1 MPPKQSNKH
10 KKKSDGDHSSGDS
23 QHDSDP
29 EYGAKKPRVGKPKKQ
44 PDKPVKPPS
53 TRTPVS
59 PPSPPN
65 PPVGSGA
72 AGGAAPGSAASNAP
86 APVAVIAPLA
96 PVVVVAA
103 QAPAEARV
111 DKGKSAADKKCNS
124 QKCNRS
130 TVDGNNF
137 CCVKCWGN
145 NQHTY
150 ECDLKT
156 AQEKSLG
163 IQVEEAEAKP
173 KERSKFDMNK
183 TLELWAS
190 FHVIQEWLVPPGLQ
204 KHFTMSKNIHGNEFL
219 RYVTAAPKG
228 QLFVLNLIAKENGF
242 FHGTSLASA
251 ASMTRISV
259 EAVKN
264 GNPVDGGMTKKWN
277 TGPATN
283 GSMLGGGI
291 YITDSLKMAQ
301 NYTSRGS
308 QAPEQSDM
316 CICFM
321 KVTTRMTQEN
331 TLLIAESIH
340 NNRSWRESFNK
351 MLLEYGKEIRFVM
364 LVTDEYWNARRLNT
378 SQGISKVSQI
388 VVRYAEDIQGIWNIT
403 PCNQQ
408 AVHQGG
414 TCKSDYRI
422 VGGQGMLKVVI
433 SHTEWHNLTDDQ
445 QEKLSK
451 IAPEASLDSPAQS
464 ANGGSAASK

>member
-1 MPPKQSNKH
+1 MPPKKSKKY
-10 KKKSDGDHSSGDS
+10 KKKSDGDPSSGDS

-29 EYGAKKPRVGKPKKQ
+29 EYGAKRVVKPKKQ
-44 PDKPVKPPS
+44 SHKSVNALS
-53 TRTPVS
+53 AGTPVS

-103 QAPAEARV
+103 QAPVEARV
-111 DKGKSAADKKCNS
+111 DKGKSPADKKCNS
-124 QKCNRS
+124 KKCNRS

-137 CCVKCWGN
+137 CCVQCWGN

-150 ECDLKT
+150 ECDLRT
-156 AQEKSLG
+156 ASRQSLG
-163 IQVEEAEAKP
+163 IQVEEAAAKP
-173 KERSKFDMNK
+173 KERKKIGISDEILENK
-183 TLELWAS
+183 AS
-190 FHVIQEWLVPPGLQ
+190 FYEIQHQYVAPCLQ
-204 KHFTMSKNIHGNEFL
+204 ESFEKYGNMPSNEFF
-219 RYVTAAPKG
+219 RSVKAPPKA
-228 QLFVLNLIAKENGF
+228 QLVVLNSIARERGF
-242 FHGTSLASA
+242 LHGTSLASA

-259 EAVKN
+259 EAVKD
-264 GNPVDGGMTKKWN
+264 GKPVNGGMTKQWGKEVK
-277 TGPATN
+277 N
-283 GSMLGGGI
+283 GTMLGGGI
-291 YITDSLKMAQ
+291 YITDSFSMAQ

-308 QAPEQSDM
+308 KSLHLSDM
-316 CICFM
+316 CFCFM

-340 NNRSWRESFNK
+340 ENRTWRESFNK
-351 MLLEYGKEIRFVM
+351 MLLEQGKEIRFVM
-364 LVTDEYWNARRLNT
+364 LVTDEYWNARRMNT
-378 SQGISKVSQI
+378 SQGISKASQI
-388 VVRYAEDIQGIWNIT
+388 VVRYPEDIQGIWDIM

-414 TCKSDYRI
+414 TCKSEYRI

-445 QEKLSK
+445 QKLLSE
-451 IAPEASLDSPAQS
+451 ISPEASLDSLPQS